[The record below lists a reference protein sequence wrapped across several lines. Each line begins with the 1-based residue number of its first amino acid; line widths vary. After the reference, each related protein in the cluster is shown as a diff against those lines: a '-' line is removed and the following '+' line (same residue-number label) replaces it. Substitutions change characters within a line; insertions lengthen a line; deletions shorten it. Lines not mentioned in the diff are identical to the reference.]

1 MTPLPAEQAP
11 APEPKPGRLGILLRV
26 GIFAFL
32 EVAGLSVLGPLMYQV
47 GGYYVSAALSTFT
60 AAALAN
66 AIALRVWERAELVDV
81 GLIWNRASAR
91 NLGLGL
97 AGGVGAALLV
107 LVPPLLVGAAE
118 FEKAPGWSFNPASM
132 AFLMIVLAFGA
143 VGEELL
149 FRGFGFQVLLGAV
162 GEFATILP
170 VAVLFGLA
178 HMNNQNASW
187 MAVFNTILWG
197 LLFGLAFLRSR
208 DLWLPIGIHYGWNVT
223 LPFFGVNLSGFT
235 MSVTGY
241 ALNWKI
247 ARLWS
252 GGLYG
257 PEAGL
262 LCTCVLALL
271 FYALWKAPVVRQLSL
286 LYQPDDEEV

>member
-1 MTPLPAEQAP
+1 MTPLPDGQEPVA
-11 APEPKPGRLGILLRV
+11 EPKSTKFGALLRV
-26 GIFAFL
+26 AIFAFL
-32 EVAGLSVLGPLMYQV
+32 EVAGMSILGPLMYQI
-47 GGYYVSAALSTFT
+47 GGYFVSAALSTFT

-81 GLIWNRASAR
+81 GLGWTRASAR
-91 NLGLGL
+91 NLVLGL
-97 AGGVGAALLV
+97 AGGVGGALLV

-118 FEKAPGWSFNPASM
+118 FHKAANWDPNPASA
-132 AFLMIVLAFGA
+132 AFLVIVLLFGA

-149 FRGFGFQVLLGAV
+149 FRGYGFQVLLGTV

-178 HMNNQNASW
+178 HSNNQNASW
-187 MAVFNTILWG
+187 VGILNTMLWG

-208 DLWLPIGIHYGWNVT
+208 DLWLPIGIHFGWNVT
-223 LPFFGVNLSGFT
+223 LPLFGVNLSGFT
-235 MSVTGY
+235 MNVTGY
-241 ALNWKI
+241 AMSWKI
-247 ARLWS
+247 SRSWS
-252 GGLYG
+252 GGDYG

-262 LCTCVLALL
+262 LCTCALGVL
-271 FYALWKAPVVRQLSL
+271 FYLMWKAPVQRQLSL